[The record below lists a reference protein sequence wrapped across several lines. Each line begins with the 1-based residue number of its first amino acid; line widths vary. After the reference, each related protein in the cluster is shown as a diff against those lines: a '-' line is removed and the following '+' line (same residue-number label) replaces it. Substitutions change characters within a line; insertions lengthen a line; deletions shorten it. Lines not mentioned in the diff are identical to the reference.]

1 MWLRN
6 TPAKVKNTMK
16 ARIKWIEQAS
26 FVAESGS
33 GHAVVID
40 GAPEH
45 GGRNLG
51 IRPMEAV
58 LMGLGACTAFDVVS
72 ILRKSRQQVA
82 GCVVELEAD
91 RAEEVP
97 KVFTR
102 IRMVYR
108 VSGTDLEPSRVQR
121 AVSLSAEKY
130 CSATAMLRDR
140 VDISHA
146 VVIEDEEKYTGT

>member
-1 MWLRN
+1 
-6 TPAKVKNTMK
+6 MK

-26 FVAESGS
+26 FLAESGS

-58 LMGLGACTAFDVVS
+58 LIGVGACTAFDVVA
-72 ILRKSRQQVA
+72 ILKKSRQRVSD
-82 GCVVELEAD
+82 CVVELEAD
-91 RAEEVP
+91 RAEQAP

-108 VSGTDLEPSRVQR
+108 VSGTDLDPSRVER
-121 AVSLSAEKY
+121 AVTLSAEKY

-140 VDISHA
+140 VDIRHE
-146 VVIEDEEKYTGT
+146 VVIEDDGK

>member
-1 MWLRN
+1 
-6 TPAKVKNTMK
+6 MK

-26 FVAESGS
+26 FLAESGS

-58 LMGLGACTAFDVVS
+58 LIGVGACTAFDVVA
-72 ILRKSRQQVA
+72 ILKKSRQRVSD
-82 GCVVELEAD
+82 CVVELEAD
-91 RAEEVP
+91 RAEQPP

-102 IRMVYR
+102 VRMVYR
-108 VSGTDLEPSRVQR
+108 VSGTDLDPSRVER
-121 AVSLSAEKY
+121 AVTLSAEKY

-140 VDISHA
+140 VEIRHE
-146 VVIEDEEKYTGT
+146 VIVENDGK

>member
-1 MWLRN
+1 
-6 TPAKVKNTMK
+6 MK
-16 ARIKWIEQAS
+16 SRIKWIEQAS

-58 LMGLGACTAFDVVS
+58 LIGLGACTAFDVVS
-72 ILRKSRQQVA
+72 ILKKSRQQVA

-102 IRMVYR
+102 IRIVYR
-108 VSGTDLEPSRVQR
+108 LTGANLDPARVHR
-121 AVSLSAEKY
+121 AVTLSAEKY

-140 VDISHA
+140 VDISHE
-146 VVIEDEEKYTGT
+146 VIVEDSGAI

>member
-1 MWLRN
+1 M
-6 TPAKVKNTMK
+6 MK
-16 ARIKWIEQAS
+16 SRIRWIEQAS

-72 ILRKSRQQVA
+72 ILKKSRQQVDD
-82 GCVVELEAD
+82 CVVELEAD
-91 RAEEVP
+91 RADEVP
-97 KVFTR
+97 RVFTR

-108 VSGTDLEPSRVQR
+108 VSGKDLDPSRVHR
-121 AVSLSAEKY
+121 AVTLSAEKY
-130 CSATAMLRDR
+130 CSATAMLRGR
-140 VDISHA
+140 VEISHE
-146 VVIEDEEKYTGT
+146 VVVEDSRAN

>member
-1 MWLRN
+1 
-6 TPAKVKNTMK
+6 MK

-33 GHAVVID
+33 GHALVID

-58 LMGLGACTAFDVVS
+58 LMGLGACSAFDVVS
-72 ILRKSRQQVA
+72 ILKKSRQQVA
-82 GCVVELEAD
+82 DCVVELEAD
-91 RAEEVP
+91 RADEVP
-97 KVFTR
+97 RVFTR

-108 VSGTDLEPSRVQR
+108 VSGTRLDPSRVQR
-121 AVSLSAEKY
+121 AVTLSAEKY

-140 VDISHA
+140 VDISHE
-146 VVIEDEEKYTGT
+146 VIIADLEKDKGA

>member
-1 MWLRN
+1 
-6 TPAKVKNTMK
+6 MK

-33 GHAVVID
+33 GHAVIID

-72 ILRKSRQQVA
+72 ILKKSRQRVVD
-82 GCVVELEAD
+82 CVVELEAD
-91 RAEEVP
+91 RADQVP

-102 IRMVYR
+102 IRMLYR
-108 VSGTDLEPSRVQR
+108 VSGTDLDPSRVQR
-121 AVSLSAEKY
+121 AVTLSAEKY

-140 VDISHA
+140 VDISHE
-146 VVIEDEEKYTGT
+146 VVIEDESVA